1 MIILKTKRYLSSITT
16 CNPIIL
22 SFLCA
27 LVFFNKPVHAQE
39 SHNNSRTNIDSVFTE
54 LKVQLDKAEYNE
66 NRQAIINSHIKLGN
80 FYERLG
86 IENEAIKHYHNA
98 LEQHNQA
105 DTTAVY
111 IGNKMSSIYLSLKQY
126 KNATTYLTKSLAIAE
141 QINFKKGTAI
151 CYGLLGSVAEKESN
165 YELALK
171 NQEESLAIFKTL
183 SDSTGLAITYENI
196 GSIYEDLEQ
205 YDPALN
211 YFLKAKTYSKSIPS
225 YIKINIL
232 NNIGDAHRKMM
243 KPKEALPYS
252 VLALQ
257 KSRAAKNTHQQ
268 ASALKDLALIYAD
281 LDDYNTAFNYMLKYK
296 ELNEKQIESQNTE
309 LVSSLQ
315 ILYEVEEREAQV
327 KLLNTQH
334 EVDTIRQNIIL
345 LSCTFLM
352 LLLLGWFLYFRK
364 RKKQQSKIQH
374 YKNELL
380 QANLDKKTQEEATL
394 QREIDIKI
402 SALTNYSLHLSHK
415 NKMISDISRTL
426 TNIKDRNTVLIK
438 SKLEALIKEIN
449 LDLSQEQEWTEF
461 ISYFEQI
468 NPHFFQR
475 LKNAVTK
482 ELTPSE
488 LRLCMLLKLN
498 LSSKDIASILRITPD
513 SVRIARYRVRKKL
526 PIDSKEDLQT
536 FLLDL

>member
-1 MIILKTKRYLSSITT
+1 MISFKTSPKFIRITF
-16 CNPIIL
+16 CNPIH
-22 SFLCA
+22 FLYVFA
-27 LVFFNKPVHAQE
+27 FVFFNTEISAQE
-39 SHNNSRTNIDSVFTE
+39 SPNNSRRNIDSVFTE
-54 LKVQLDKAEYNE
+54 LNELLDKAEYDE
-66 NRQAIINSHIKLGN
+66 NREALISSHIQLAN
-80 FYERLG
+80 FYEHLG
-86 IENEAIKHYHNA
+86 IENEAIKHYHDA
-98 LEQHNQA
+98 LEKHNQA
-105 DTTAVY
+105 DTTAIY

-126 KNATTYLTKSLAIAE
+126 KNATSYLTKSLAIAE
-141 QINFKKGTAI
+141 QIDFKKGKAI

-165 YELALK
+165 YNLALK
-171 NQEESLAIFKTL
+171 NQEESLSIFKTL
-183 SDSTGLAITYENI
+183 TDSTGLAITYENI
-196 GSIYEDLEQ
+196 GSIYEDLGQFEN
-205 YDPALN
+205 ALN

-243 KPKEALPYS
+243 KPNEALPYS
-252 VLALQ
+252 LLALE
-257 KSRAAKNTHQQ
+257 KSKTSKNTHQEE
-268 ASALKDLALIYAD
+268 SALKDLALNYAD
-281 LDDYNTAFNYMLKYK
+281 LGDYKIAFDYMLKYK
-296 ELNEKQIESQNTE
+296 DLNEKQIESQNAE

-345 LSCTFLM
+345 LSCAFLI

-380 QANLDKKTQEEATL
+380 QANLEKKIQEEANL

-426 TNIKDRNTVLIK
+426 INIKDRNTVLIK

-468 NPHFFQR
+468 NPHFFQS
-475 LKNAVTK
+475 LKNEVTK

-526 PIDSKEDLQT
+526 RIDSKEDLQT